1 MHPTLRYFLLFYLRV
16 YLRHKDREKKHVSK
30 KVKSYFLLFLFT
42 CLSQT
47 QRPRK
52 KTRK

>member
-30 KVKSYFLLFLFT
+30 KVKSITLVRKTKRYRYACAQHFT
-42 CLSQT
+42 
-47 QRPRK
+47 R
-52 KTRK
+52 